1 MNVFDTSAVLAILYG
16 EPGREIAKARL
27 AQGLISTVN
36 VAEVLGDYV
45 ASGRGDL
52 AAAQQVLATLELPAA
67 APDEAQAARAAGLR
81 RRGLSLGDR
90 FCLALG
96 EAQGE
101 RIVTADQDWADIV
114 GLSTP
119 LEMIR

>member
-1 MNVFDTSAVLAILYG
+1 MNVFDTSAVLAILYEEDG
-16 EPGREIAKARL
+16 GAVAKARL
-27 AQGLISTVN
+27 AEGVISTVN

-52 AAAQQVLATLELPAA
+52 AAAQRVLGALELPTA
-67 APDEAQAARAAGLR
+67 APDEAQAVRAAGLKR
-81 RRGLSLGDR
+81 PGLSLGDR

-101 RIVTADQDWADIV
+101 RIVTADQKWAALPDIK
-114 GLSTP
+114 TP

>member
-1 MNVFDTSAVLAILYG
+1 MNVFDTSAVLAVLYN
-16 EPGREIAKARL
+16 EPGQGVAKARL
-27 AQGLISTVN
+27 PGGVISTVN
-36 VAEVLGDYV
+36 LAEVLGDYV

-52 AAAQQVLATLELPAA
+52 AAAREVFAALELPST
-67 APDEAQAARAAGLR
+67 APDESQAARAADLR
-81 RRGLSLGDR
+81 RPGLSLGDR

-101 RIVTADQDWADIV
+101 RIVTADQDWAKIT
-114 GLSTP
+114 GLAVP

>member
-1 MNVFDTSAVLAILYG
+1 MNVFDTSAVLAIIYD
-16 EPGREIAKARL
+16 EDGRTVAEARL
-27 AQGLISTVN
+27 QDGVISTVN

-52 AAAQQVLATLELPAA
+52 RHARMIFDELALPTTEPDYEQAVRAAA
-67 APDEAQAARAAGLR
+67 LR
-81 RRGLSLGDR
+81 RPGLSLGDR

-96 EAQGE
+96 EVRGE
-101 RIVTADQDWADIV
+101 RIVTADQKWAALPDIT
-114 GLSTP
+114 TP